1 MGEAEKKSNQKNLI
15 LNVEKLIAAYMVVF
29 IHVSFPGR
37 FGTAIVCLARFAV
50 PFFFIVSGYFSYE
63 KFNQD
68 NIEKIDKKIRTTGL
82 LYLESIGFY
91 LLIVLGVLRNSEQFI
106 TWLSAELNYKEIIKW
121 LFFNKFN
128 NIELEHL
135 WFIGALLYC
144 YIFFRFVY
152 RHIKLINIL
161 PLLLIINYTFGE
173 GHQMFHLPAFPEYIT
188 RNAWFCGIPCFAIG
202 CIIREK
208 EKVCTKYFTRKE
220 LLGIVAIAGVL
231 TLGEAYLVGIAD
243 LYIFSIV
250 IAVSLFLYS
259 VICPRKQPKR
269 WRGFAE
275 INTGTI
281 YVTHQAIAIYLRVI
295 LEKISFKYE
304 NVILPI
310 LTCFVAT
317 IISIAIQLSKERIR
331 KRIKEYEC

>member
-50 PFFFIVSGYFSYE
+50 PFFFIVSGYFSHE

-91 LLIVLGVLRNSEQFI
+91 LLIVLGMLRNSEQFI
-106 TWLSAELNYKEIIKW
+106 TWLSAELNYKAIIKW

-144 YIFFRFVY
+144 YIFFALF
-152 RHIKLINIL
+152 I
-161 PLLLIINYTFGE
+161 
-173 GHQMFHLPAFPEYIT
+173 
-188 RNAWFCGIPCFAIG
+188 GI
-202 CIIREK
+202 
-208 EKVCTKYFTRKE
+208 
-220 LLGIVAIAGVL
+220 
-231 TLGEAYLVGIAD
+231 
-243 LYIFSIV
+243 S
-250 IAVSLFLYS
+250 
-259 VICPRKQPKR
+259 
-269 WRGFAE
+269 
-275 INTGTI
+275 N
-281 YVTHQAIAIYLRVI
+281 
-295 LEKISFKYE
+295 
-304 NVILPI
+304 
-310 LTCFVAT
+310 
-317 IISIAIQLSKERIR
+317 
-331 KRIKEYEC
+331 